1 MKTTLTSTAS
11 QLIGS
16 DWTKLFS
23 CCFVIMALTVG
34 NAGNAL
40 SQDDEDEP
48 FVVQVYDI
56 SEFVTPRSD
65 QPFDGFVIP
74 GIADNEPN
82 NFRGRGQAGDFG
94 GGGGGFGGGGGGG
107 GGGVFSIPASGQGH
121 VMGDGGG
128 GFGGYAVGAV
138 SGGSMPRPTTSSL
151 TDVIMGSVA
160 IDTWEHEGGPGRI
173 NFMGTTMIISQTP
186 TIHKQI
192 EALLKMLGQTKAST
206 KNQSS
211 VTINAIW
218 LTIDETQFATL
229 APKSDRSVDKA
240 ALKKLTEEFGRR
252 GQITCFD
259 GQRVHIAAGNLRSSV
274 DSLIPVVGQNDVLGE
289 GLEALAKINPL
300 VRLPED
306 VMAQV
311 SAPSV
316 MSLGDGDPNKVGYQ
330 PVARWINYGTVLQ
343 VLPRVEADRQ
353 IWIDVSS
360 IIVQPG
366 GASSKIKIN
375 KMELDKHNLHCQQFK
390 TSIRVNDSTPT
401 LVGGSA
407 FNVAPQG
414 NMQTYLILEAT
425 KVVKP

>member
-11 QLIGS
+11 QFIGI

-34 NAGNAL
+34 SAENAL

-56 SEFVTPRSD
+56 SEFVTPKSD

-74 GIADNEPN
+74 GISPDQPDD
-82 NFRGRGQAGDFG
+82 FIGHGGRGGFG
-94 GGGGGFGGGGGGG
+94 GGGGGYGGGGGG
-107 GGGVFSIPASGQGH
+107 GGGVFSIPAFGPRQQ
-121 VMGDGGG
+121 VGGG
-128 GFGGYAVGAV
+128 QA
-138 SGGSMPRPTTSSL
+138 SGLRGSHSASL
-151 TDVIMGSVA
+151 TTPEEIADVVRGSVA
-160 IDTWEHEGGPGRI
+160 IDGWEFDEGSGRI
-173 NFMGTTMIISQTP
+173 NFLGTTMIVSQTP
-186 TIHKQI
+186 SVHKQI
-192 EALLKMLGQTKAST
+192 EALLKMLGQTKASS

-229 APKSDRSVDKA
+229 APKSDRSVDKE
-240 ALKKLTEEFGRR
+240 ALEKLTKEFGRR

-274 DSLIPVVGQNDVLGE
+274 DSVIPVVGQNDLPSESVR
-289 GLEALAKINPL
+289 ALAKTNPL
-300 VRLPED
+300 SMLPKD

-311 SAPSV
+311 SSPSV
-316 MSLGDGDPNKVGYQ
+316 MSLGDGERKVGYQ
-330 PVARWINYGTVLQ
+330 PVSRWINFGTVLQ

-425 KVVKP
+425 KIVKP